1 MRDTNERREGELL
14 GWCSLPFGDNCQ
26 MQFFMASKLLE
37 ILFVLSIYNI
47 IFFLSPS
54 WVRRLLQRRLRL
66 KVRKYI
72 EMTIKLKVAAA
83 ASFYTGFVFS
93 FSMYEFNFFSFS
105 SHSQLNFKLY
115 GPDSYHVQQQQQLPN
130 ASQIFMKCIRS
141 SGFIHLL

>member
-1 MRDTNERREGELL
+1 
-14 GWCSLPFGDNCQ
+14 
-26 MQFFMASKLLE
+26 MASKLLE

-93 FSMYEFNFFSFS
+93 FLMYEFNFFSFS

>member
-1 MRDTNERREGELL
+1 
-14 GWCSLPFGDNCQ
+14 
-26 MQFFMASKLLE
+26 MASKLLE

-93 FSMYEFNFFSFS
+93 FLMYELIFFFLFLPIPS
-105 SHSQLNFKLY
+105 SILNFMVRTATMCNNNNNYQMLAKYL
-115 GPDSYHVQQQQQLPN
+115 
-130 ASQIFMKCIRS
+130 
-141 SGFIHLL
+141 